1 MISMTQSAESLN
13 KVLAL
18 QLEKNLKILEHD
30 YQFMIFRIQTT
41 MNKVKKLFST

>member
-1 MISMTQSAESLN
+1 MAQSTESTN

-30 YQFMIFRIQTT
+30 YNLMVFRIQTT
-41 MNKVKKLFST
+41 MNKVLSPILSIS